1 MKFSSKQISFF
12 FLIISSIIF
21 FYITYR
27 ERIFHEG
34 SIFSYYINYY
44 IISIVLIIFS
54 IISFKISKNIKIN
67 LILINSSILIALYLI
82 EVFLAYVYSDEK
94 RSRELYIKK
103 NNIVFDQR
111 SRKEVFLE
119 MKKTD
124 PKVTVSLSP
133 ANWVNNKEFIK
144 KKFHPLSGVSNSTTV
159 FCNELGYHA
168 IYKSDRYGF
177 KNPDIEWE
185 QKSNLQFLLIGDSFT
200 HGACVNSSDD
210 IAGNIRKFLKIDKK
224 NPGVLNFG
232 FRGQGPLGEYA
243 LLREYLPKVKTK
255 RVVLIYFENDLGNLL
270 EESRNKI
277 LKRISSR

>member
-119 MKKTD
+119 MKKKPT
-124 PKVTVSLSP
+124 
-133 ANWVNNKEFIK
+133 
-144 KKFHPLSGVSNSTTV
+144 
-159 FCNELGYHA
+159 
-168 IYKSDRYGF
+168 
-177 KNPDIEWE
+177 
-185 QKSNLQFLLIGDSFT
+185 QK
-200 HGACVNSSDD
+200 
-210 IAGNIRKFLKIDKK
+210 
-224 NPGVLNFG
+224 
-232 FRGQGPLGEYA
+232 
-243 LLREYLPKVKTK
+243 
-255 RVVLIYFENDLGNLL
+255 
-270 EESRNKI
+270 
-277 LKRISSR
+277 

>member
-1 MKFSSKQISFF
+1 MK
-12 FLIISSIIF
+12 
-21 FYITYR
+21 
-27 ERIFHEG
+27 
-34 SIFSYYINYY
+34 
-44 IISIVLIIFS
+44 
-54 IISFKISKNIKIN
+54 KI
-67 LILINSSILIALYLI
+67 
-82 EVFLAYVYSDEK
+82 
-94 RSRELYIKK
+94 SRELYIKK

-185 QKSNLQFLLIGDSFT
+185 QKVIF
-200 HGACVNSSDD
+200 
-210 IAGNIRKFLKIDKK
+210 
-224 NPGVLNFG
+224 NF
-232 FRGQGPLGEYA
+232 F
-243 LLREYLPKVKTK
+243 
-255 RVVLIYFENDLGNLL
+255 
-270 EESRNKI
+270 
-277 LKRISSR
+277 